1 MAWISIENLGL
12 YHQKLKEWFSKQSIS
27 ATKIIQDETH
37 KFVTTEQINRWDNSA
52 TEGSKTS
59 VVQLYTE
66 LPVGHN
72 TIAVDTQY
80 TISYENVWLFVDGFK
95 LVKNKHYTIDQ
106 DKNSLIINQVY
117 ENIVD
122 VEVMIFI

>member
-37 KFVTTEQINRWDNSA
+37 KFVTSEQVNRWDNSS
-52 TEGSKTS
+52 TQGSKTT
-59 VVQLYTE
+59 VVQFCAE

-72 TIAVDTQY
+72 TINIDRQY
-80 TISYENVWLFVDGFK
+80 TISNDNVWLFVDGIK
-95 LVKNKHYTIDQ
+95 LIKDKHYTVDTS
-106 DKNSLIINQVY
+106 KNALIVKQLY
-117 ENIVD
+117 ENSTD

>member
-37 KFVTTEQINRWDNSA
+37 KFVTSEQVKKWDNSA
-52 TEGSKTS
+52 AEGSKTT
-59 VVQLYTE
+59 VIQFCTE

-72 TIAVDTQY
+72 TINIEKQY
-80 TISYENVWLFVDGFK
+80 SITENNVLLFIDGIK
-95 LVKNKHYTIDQ
+95 LIKNKHYTVDTS
-106 DKNSLIINQVY
+106 KNSLIIKQLY
-117 ENIVD
+117 ENSAD